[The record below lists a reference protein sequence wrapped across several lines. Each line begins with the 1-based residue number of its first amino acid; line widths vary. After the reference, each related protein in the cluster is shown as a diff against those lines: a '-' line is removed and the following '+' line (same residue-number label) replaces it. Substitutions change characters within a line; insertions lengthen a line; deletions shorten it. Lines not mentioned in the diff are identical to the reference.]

1 VNRKR
6 KKKKKEK
13 RKMRLT
19 IKLDWLDPMQVLSV
33 LLSTRVRDF
42 MCACADAGLCLIQIE
57 PFVPFPRGHGGLG
70 ALRGARLGHG
80 AHGVDGAA
88 SGPLVAVTLV
98 GVKVPHKNY
107 ARSGVPTR
115 WKDVNCTERRLVGVE
130 APAFKAW
137 CDGFPNPKI
146 FVEVVSCGRM
156 YGFGAYIEWL
166 RAKQASETSETKK
179 AYGSGE
185 ANDAKK
191 ASGSLKHL
199 SAFMWLMRKVF
210 GEDTLVRVHNTD
222 VPFFHI
228 KKAL

>member
-1 VNRKR
+1 
-6 KKKKKEK
+6 
-13 RKMRLT
+13 MRLT
-19 IKLDWLDPMQVLSV
+19 IKLDWLDPSQVLSV

-42 MCACADAGLCLIQIE
+42 MRACAAADRFLIQIE
-57 PFVPFPRGHGGLG
+57 PFVPFPRDHGGLG
-70 ALRGARLGHG
+70 ALRGAREGHG
-80 AHGVDGAA
+80 AHGADGAV

-98 GVKVPHKNY
+98 GVEVPHKNY
-107 ARSGVPTR
+107 ARSGIPTR
-115 WKDVNCTERRLVGVE
+115 WKDVKCTERRLVGVE

-166 RAKQASETSETKK
+166 RAKQAREI
-179 AYGSGE
+179 
-185 ANDAKK
+185 NDAKK
-191 ASGSLKHL
+191 SNGSGEGNGPSEANGTLKHL
-199 SAFMWLMRKVF
+199 TAFMWLMRKVF

>member
-1 VNRKR
+1 
-6 KKKKKEK
+6 
-13 RKMRLT
+13 MRLT
-19 IKLDWLDPMQVLSV
+19 IKLDWLDPSQVLSV
-33 LLSTRVRDF
+33 LLSAEVRKF
-42 MCACADAGLCLIQIE
+42 MRACAAADRFLIQIE
-57 PFVPFPRGHGGLG
+57 PFVPFPRGLG
-70 ALRGARLGHG
+70 ALRGAPRHG
-80 AHGVDGAA
+80 ARQGPRGPTV

-98 GVKVPHKNY
+98 GVKVPHENY
-107 ARSGVPTR
+107 TRSGIPTR
-115 WKDVNCTERRLVGVE
+115 WKDVKCTERRLVGVE

-146 FVEVVSCGRM
+146 FVEVVSCGQM

-166 RAKQASETSETKK
+166 RAKQARESNDAKK
-179 AYGSGE
+179 AGE
-185 ANDAKK
+185 ASEAGESNDAKK

-228 KKAL
+228 KKVR

>member
-1 VNRKR
+1 
-6 KKKKKEK
+6 
-13 RKMRLT
+13 MRLT
-19 IKLDWLDPMQVLSV
+19 IELDWLDPMQVLRV
-33 LLSTRVRDF
+33 LLSAEVRKF
-42 MCACADAGLCLIQIE
+42 MRACAAADRFLIQIE

-80 AHGVDGAA
+80 ADGADGA
-88 SGPLVAVTLV
+88 DGAMAPLVAVTLV

-107 ARSGVPTR
+107 TRSGIPTR
-115 WKDVNCTERRLVGVE
+115 WKDVKCTERRLVGVE

-146 FVEVVSCGRM
+146 FVDVVSCGRM

-166 RAKQASETSETKK
+166 RAKQAREINDANGSNDAKK
-179 AYGSGE
+179 ANGS
-185 ANDAKK
+185 NDAKK
-191 ASGSLKHL
+191 ASGTLKHL

-228 KKAL
+228 KKAR

>member
-1 VNRKR
+1 
-6 KKKKKEK
+6 
-13 RKMRLT
+13 M
-19 IKLDWLDPMQVLSV
+19 S
-33 LLSTRVRDF
+33 
-42 MCACADAGLCLIQIE
+42 A
-57 PFVPFPRGHGGLG
+57 PR
-70 ALRGARLGHG
+70 
-80 AHGVDGAA
+80 
-88 SGPLVAVTLV
+88 VAVTLV

-107 ARSGVPTR
+107 ARSGIPTR
-115 WKDVNCTERRLVGVE
+115 WKDVKCTERRLVGVE

-166 RAKQASETSETKK
+166 RAKQARETSDSN
-179 AYGSGE
+179 GS
-185 ANDAKK
+185 NDAKK

-199 SAFMWLMRKVF
+199 TAFMLLMRKVF

-228 KKAL
+228 KKVR

>member
-1 VNRKR
+1 
-6 KKKKKEK
+6 
-13 RKMRLT
+13 MRLT
-19 IKLDWLDPMQVLSV
+19 IKLDWLDPSQVLSV
-33 LLSTRVRDF
+33 LLSAEVRKF
-42 MCACADAGLCLIQIE
+42 MRACAAADLCLIQIE
-57 PFVPFPRGHGGLG
+57 PFVPFPRGLG
-70 ALRGARLGHG
+70 ALRGAPRHGARQGPRGRG
-80 AHGVDGAA
+80 AHGAV

-98 GVKVPHKNY
+98 GVKVPHENY
-107 ARSGVPTR
+107 TRSGIPTR
-115 WKDVNCTERRLVGVE
+115 WKDVKCTEMRLVGVE

-166 RAKQASETSETKK
+166 RAKQARET
-179 AYGSGE
+179 
-185 ANDAKK
+185 NDAKK
-191 ASGSLKHL
+191 ANGSNDARKAKKSNDAKKSSGSLKHL

-228 KKAL
+228 KKAR

>member
-1 VNRKR
+1 
-6 KKKKKEK
+6 
-13 RKMRLT
+13 MRLT
-19 IKLDWLDPMQVLSV
+19 IKLDWLDPSQVLSV
-33 LLSTRVRDF
+33 LLSAEVRKF
-42 MCACADAGLCLIQIE
+42 MRACAAADLCLIQIE
-57 PFVPFPRGHGGLG
+57 PFVPFPRGLG
-70 ALRGARLGHG
+70 ALQGALQGARLGPRGPRGRG
-80 AHGVDGAA
+80 AV

-98 GVKVPHKNY
+98 GVKVPHENY
-107 ARSGVPTR
+107 TRIGVPTR
-115 WKDVNCTERRLVGVE
+115 WKDVKCTERRLVGVE

-166 RAKQASETSETKK
+166 RVKQARETNDANGSNDAKNAKK
-179 AYGSGE
+179 AGE

-191 ASGSLKHL
+191 SSGSLKHL
-199 SAFMWLMRKVF
+199 TAFMLLMRKVF

-228 KKAL
+228 KKAR

>member
-1 VNRKR
+1 
-6 KKKKKEK
+6 
-13 RKMRLT
+13 MRLT
-19 IKLDWLDPMQVLSV
+19 IKLDWLDPSQVIRV
-33 LLSTRVRDF
+33 LLGEEVRDF
-42 MCACADAGLCLIQIE
+42 MRACAAADKFLIQIE
-57 PFVPFPRGHGGLG
+57 PFVPFPRGHGPPRHG
-70 ALRGARLGHG
+70 ALRGARQGPLGHG
-80 AHGVDGAA
+80 AV

-98 GVKVPHKNY
+98 GVKVPHENY
-107 ARSGVPTR
+107 TRSGVPTR
-115 WKDVNCTERRLVGVE
+115 WKDVKCTERRLVGVE

-166 RAKQASETSETKK
+166 RAKEARESNDSKK
-179 AYGSGE
+179 VNGAGE
-185 ANDAKK
+185 AGEAGESNDAKK

-228 KKAL
+228 KKVR

>member
-1 VNRKR
+1 
-6 KKKKKEK
+6 
-13 RKMRLT
+13 MRLT
-19 IKLDWLDPMQVLSV
+19 VELDWLDPRQVLRV
-33 LLSTRVRDF
+33 LLGEEVRDF
-42 MCACADAGLCLIQIE
+42 MRACAAEDRFLIQIE
-57 PFVPFPRGHGGLG
+57 PFVPFPRGPMGHHG
-70 ALRGARLGHG
+70 ARRGAREGPRGHG
-80 AHGVDGAA
+80 AM
-88 SGPLVAVTLV
+88 SGPRVAVTLV
-98 GVKVPHKNY
+98 GVKVPHENY
-107 ARSGVPTR
+107 TRSGIPTR

-166 RAKQASETSETKK
+166 RAKEASETNDAKK
-179 AYGSGE
+179 AGEAGEAGESGESGE
-185 ANDAKK
+185 AGDAKK

-199 SAFMWLMRKVF
+199 TAFMLLMRKVF

-228 KKAL
+228 KKAR

>member
-1 VNRKR
+1 
-6 KKKKKEK
+6 
-13 RKMRLT
+13 MR
-19 IKLDWLDPMQVLSV
+19 
-33 LLSTRVRDF
+33 
-42 MCACADAGLCLIQIE
+42 ACAAADRFLIQIE
-57 PFVPFPRGHGGLG
+57 PFVPFPRGLG
-70 ALRGARLGHG
+70 ALQGARQGAVGPWGH
-80 AHGVDGAA
+80 V
-88 SGPLVAVTLV
+88 GPLVAVTLV
-98 GVKVPHKNY
+98 GVEVPHKNY
-107 ARSGVPTR
+107 ARIGVPTR
-115 WKDVNCTERRLVGVE
+115 WKDVKCTERRLVGVE

-166 RAKQASETSETKK
+166 RAKEASETNDANGSGDAKK
-179 AYGSGE
+179 ANGS
-185 ANDAKK
+185 NDAKK

-228 KKAL
+228 KKVR

>member
-1 VNRKR
+1 
-6 KKKKKEK
+6 
-13 RKMRLT
+13 MRLT
-19 IKLDWLDPMQVLSV
+19 IELDWLDPSQVLRV
-33 LLSTRVRDF
+33 LLGEEVRDF
-42 MCACADAGLCLIQIE
+42 MCACAAADKFLIQIE
-57 PFVPFPRGHGGLG
+57 PFVPFPRGHGGHGPPRHG
-70 ALRGARLGHG
+70 ALRGARQGPLGHG
-80 AHGVDGAA
+80 AV

-98 GVKVPHKNY
+98 GVKVPHENY
-107 ARSGVPTR
+107 TRSGVPTR
-115 WKDVNCTERRLVGVE
+115 WKDVKCIERRLVGVE

-166 RAKQASETSETKK
+166 RAKQAREARETNDAKK
-179 AYGSGE
+179 ANGSSDAKKAGE

-191 ASGSLKHL
+191 AYGASGSLKHL
-199 SAFMWLMRKVF
+199 TAFMLLMRKVF

-228 KKAL
+228 KKVR

>member
-1 VNRKR
+1 
-6 KKKKKEK
+6 
-13 RKMRLT
+13 MRLT
-19 IKLDWLDPMQVLSV
+19 IELDWLDPSQVLRV
-33 LLSTRVRDF
+33 LLGEEVRKC
-42 MCACADAGLCLIQIE
+42 MRACAAADRFLIQIE
-57 PFVPFPRGHGGLG
+57 PFVPFPRGHGARQG
-70 ALRGARLGHG
+70 ALRGARHGPRGHG
-80 AHGVDGAA
+80 TDGAD
-88 SGPLVAVTLV
+88 GPRVAVTLV

-107 ARSGVPTR
+107 TRSGIPTR
-115 WKDVNCTERRLVGVE
+115 WKDVKCIERRLVGVE

-166 RAKQASETSETKK
+166 RAKQAREARETSETKK
-179 AYGSGE
+179 AYGS
-185 ANDAKK
+185 NDAKK
-191 ASGSLKHL
+191 ASDAKKAYGASGSLKHL
-199 SAFMWLMRKVF
+199 TAFMWLMRKVF

>member
-1 VNRKR
+1 
-6 KKKKKEK
+6 
-13 RKMRLT
+13 MRLT
-19 IKLDWLDPMQVLSV
+19 IKLDWLDPSQVLSV

-42 MCACADAGLCLIQIE
+42 MCACAAADRFLIQIE
-57 PFVPFPRGHGGLG
+57 PFVPFPRDHGAPRHG
-70 ALRGARLGHG
+70 ARRGARLGHG
-80 AHGVDGAA
+80 AHGADGAV

-107 ARSGVPTR
+107 ARSGIPTR
-115 WKDVNCTERRLVGVE
+115 WKDVKCIERRLVGVE

-166 RAKQASETSETKK
+166 RAKQAREIND
-179 AYGSGE
+179 

-199 SAFMWLMRKVF
+199 TAFMLLMRKVF

-228 KKAL
+228 KKVR

>member
-1 VNRKR
+1 
-6 KKKKKEK
+6 
-13 RKMRLT
+13 MRLT
-19 IKLDWLDPMQVLSV
+19 IKLDWLDPRQVLRV
-33 LLSTRVRDF
+33 LLDEEVRKF
-42 MCACADAGLCLIQIE
+42 MRACAAADRFLIQIE
-57 PFVPFPRGHGGLG
+57 PFVPFPRGHGAPRHG
-70 ALRGARLGHG
+70 ALRGARHGPRGHG
-80 AHGVDGAA
+80 TDGAVL
-88 SGPLVAVTLV
+88 GPLVAVTLV
-98 GVKVPHKNY
+98 GVKVPHENY

-115 WKDVNCTERRLVGVE
+115 WKDVKCTERRLVGVE

-166 RAKQASETSETKK
+166 RAN
-179 AYGSGE
+179 GSSD
-185 ANDAKK
+185 ANGPNGAGDAKK

-199 SAFMWLMRKVF
+199 TAFMLLMRKVF

>member
-1 VNRKR
+1 
-6 KKKKKEK
+6 
-13 RKMRLT
+13 MRLT
-19 IKLDWLDPMQVLSV
+19 VELDWLDPRQVLRV
-33 LLSTRVRDF
+33 LLGTEVRKF
-42 MCACADAGLCLIQIE
+42 MRACAAADRFLIQIE
-57 PFVPFPRGHGGLG
+57 PFVPFPRGPVGHHAGHGARQG
-70 ALRGARLGHG
+70 ALRGAHG
-80 AHGVDGAA
+80 AVGPWGRR
-88 SGPLVAVTLV
+88 PLVAVTLV
-98 GVKVPHKNY
+98 GVEVPHKNY
-107 ARSGVPTR
+107 ARIGVPTR
-115 WKDVNCTERRLVGVE
+115 WKDVKCTERRLVGVE

-166 RAKQASETSETKK
+166 RAKEARETNDSN
-179 AYGSGE
+179 GS
-185 ANDAKK
+185 NDAKK

-228 KKAL
+228 KKVR

>member
-1 VNRKR
+1 
-6 KKKKKEK
+6 
-13 RKMRLT
+13 M
-19 IKLDWLDPMQVLSV
+19 
-33 LLSTRVRDF
+33 
-42 MCACADAGLCLIQIE
+42 
-57 PFVPFPRGHGGLG
+57 
-70 ALRGARLGHG
+70 
-80 AHGVDGAA
+80 
-88 SGPLVAVTLV
+88 GPAVAVTLV

-107 ARSGVPTR
+107 ARSGIPTR
-115 WKDVNCTERRLVGVE
+115 WKDVKCTERRLVGVG

-166 RAKQASETSETKK
+166 RAKEASETNDANGSNDAKK

-185 ANDAKK
+185 ASDAKK
-191 ASGSLKHL
+191 SGEASGSLKHL